1 MPRSYTL
8 FFRGIRSVVA
18 GLGGLAIFMG
28 TLLVAAL
35 MWPAAHASSTPP
47 KPVPRGADTLHIR
60 LAAVDT
66 LATFEAPTTVRR
78 DARGRLYVLE
88 SSRHRLH
95 VLSANRAEQHTIGG
109 AGGNA
114 GQLRRP
120 AGFDP
125 TNGQAL
131 LLADTGNGRIQRLD
145 ASGRALEVLPIPYRE
160 ETLTPVY
167 PPSGSDSAPTGS
179 GRPHAVQSTAG
190 SGLVVLESDAPAV
203 WYLDRDRAVVRRL
216 DAFDTR
222 FRDWRPQTLVRSG
235 LGALWVLEAEQP
247 RVLITDA
254 LGSIIAHRNLQAHA
268 EGGFVDGFASGAA
281 VGLVQPHAIA
291 LVDAETQQPR
301 RHWHWPTA
309 AAPLQ
314 SATASRDSLYL
325 LAGPHLLATPR

>member
-1 MPRSYTL
+1 MSQTYTSS
-8 FFRGIRSVVA
+8 FRGIRSVVA
-18 GLGGLAIFMG
+18 GLSGPAIFMG
-28 TLLVAAL
+28 ALLVAAL
-35 MWPAAHASSTPP
+35 MWPAAHASSTLPR
-47 KPVPRGADTLHIR
+47 PVPRGADTLHIR
-60 LAAVDT
+60 LHAIDT

-88 SSRHRLH
+88 PTRHRLH
-95 VLSANRAEQHTIGG
+95 VLSPNRAEQHTIGG
-109 AGGNA
+109 LGTNA

-160 ETLTPVY
+160 ETLAPVY
-167 PPSGSDSAPTGS
+167 SPGGSNDVPTGS
-179 GRPHAVQSTAG
+179 GRPRAVQSTSG

-203 WYLDRDRAVVRRL
+203 WYLDRNRAVVRRL
-216 DAFDTR
+216 DGFDTR
-222 FRDWRPQTLVRSG
+222 FRDWRPQTLVRSVAG
-235 LGALWVLEAEQP
+235 TLWVLEAEQS

-254 LGSIIAHRNLQAHA
+254 LGSIIAHRHLRAHA
-268 EGGFVDGFASGAA
+268 DGGFVDGFASGAA
-281 VGLVQPHAIA
+281 VGLVQPHTIM
-291 LVDAETQQPR
+291 LMDAETQQPR
-301 RHWHWPTA
+301 RHWRWPTA

-314 SATASRDSLYL
+314 SVTASRDSLYL

>member
-1 MPRSYTL
+1 MSRASAL
-8 FFRGIRSVVA
+8 FFRGIRSRVA
-18 GLGGLAIFMG
+18 ELGGAAIFIG
-28 TLLVAAL
+28 ALLAAAL
-35 MWPAAHASSTPP
+35 MWPAAHASSTRSEPL
-47 KPVPRGADTLHIR
+47 PRGADTLHIR
-60 LAAVDT
+60 LSAIDT
-66 LATFEAPTTVRR
+66 LATFEAPTSVRR

-88 SSRHRLH
+88 SPRHRLH
-95 VLSANRAEQHTIGG
+95 VLSANRAEQYTIGG
-109 AGGNA
+109 AGANA

-131 LLADTGNGRIQRLD
+131 LFADTGNGRIQRLD

-160 ETLTPVY
+160 ETLAPVY
-167 PPSGSDSAPTGS
+167 PPGGPNSAPTGS
-179 GRPHAVQSTAG
+179 GRPRAVQSTAG
-190 SGLVVLESDAPAV
+190 SGLIVLESDAPAV

-216 DAFDTR
+216 DAFDTH

-235 LGALWVLEAEQP
+235 LGALWVLEAQQP

-254 LGSIIAHRNLQAHA
+254 LGSIIAHRSLQAHA

-291 LVDAETQQPR
+291 LVDAETQQLR
-301 RHWHWPTA
+301 RHWRWPTA

-325 LAGPHLLATPR
+325 LAGSHLLAMPR